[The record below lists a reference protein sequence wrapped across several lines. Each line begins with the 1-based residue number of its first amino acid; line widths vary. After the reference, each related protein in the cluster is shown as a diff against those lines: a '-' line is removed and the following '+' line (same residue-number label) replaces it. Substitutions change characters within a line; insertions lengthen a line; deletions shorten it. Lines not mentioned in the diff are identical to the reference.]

1 MNGRPKM
8 LLISPAMS
16 TFVRRD
22 AEWLGEHFDVV
33 EIEAAL
39 SSHPLKLV
47 IALIAIFFR
56 VLKSMHSV
64 QFVYTWFT
72 DYHSPLVTL
81 LAACF
86 RKPVYTVVGGYEVNC
101 LPALNYGGL
110 KNPLRRWA
118 IRFSLN
124 RARCVLPVSE
134 YTAGLTRQ
142 LIDHDRVQVVYNGV
156 PPLLQ
161 STAPPAH
168 KTGFLTVALIGTA
181 QAFYLKG
188 IDKFFDMARHF
199 PESNFT
205 LVGVSPGFEL
215 YRLSAVPANVTV
227 RHRLSQT
234 QLATVYASAK
244 YYVQLSETESFG
256 VAVLEALAHGAMPIV
271 SGRGALPELFG
282 SCALKLDVDAASWES
297 TLADLH
303 RRLSAFD
310 VPPEAAQAV
319 LERFTLERR
328 FAVLSQALEEEMPG

>member
-22 AEWLGEHFDVV
+22 AAWLSEHFEVI
-33 EIEAAL
+33 EIEATL

-47 IALIAIFFR
+47 IALIKIFFR
-56 VLKSMHSV
+56 VLKSIHSAR
-64 QFVYTWFT
+64 FVYTWFC
-72 DYHSPLVTL
+72 DYHSPLVTQ

-86 RKPVYTVVGGYEVNC
+86 RKPVYAVVGGYEVNH
-101 LPALNYGGL
+101 LPAMNYGGL

-124 RARCVLPVSE
+124 RARCVLPVSA

-142 LIDHDRVQVVYNGV
+142 LIDHNRISVVYNGV
-156 PPLLQ
+156 PPLPE
-161 STAPPAH
+161 SMGSSAP
-168 KTGFLTVALIGTA
+168 KTGFLTVALISTA

-188 IDKFFDMARHF
+188 IDKFLDMARRF

-205 LVGVSPGFEL
+205 LVGVSPDFDL
-215 YRLSAVPANVTV
+215 HRLAAVPANVTV
-227 RHRLSQT
+227 RHRLTQT
-234 QLATVYASAK
+234 QLARVYAAAQ

-256 VAVLEALAHGAMPIV
+256 VAVLEALAHGALPIV
-271 SGRGALPELFG
+271 SNRGALPELFG
-282 SCALKLDVDAASWES
+282 DCALMLDVDAVSWES

-310 VPPEAAQAV
+310 VSPEAAQAV
-319 LERFTLERR
+319 LRRFTLDRR
-328 FAVLSQALEEEMPG
+328 FAVLSQVLEEEMPG